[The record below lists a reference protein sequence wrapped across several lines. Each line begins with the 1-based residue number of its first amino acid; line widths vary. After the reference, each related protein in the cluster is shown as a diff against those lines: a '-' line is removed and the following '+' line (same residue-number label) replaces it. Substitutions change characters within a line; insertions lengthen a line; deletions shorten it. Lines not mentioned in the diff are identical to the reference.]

1 MKDTIDFPVRTLH
14 SLFSEYISLRSDEI
28 ARMILD
34 GLFVDAVA
42 MNCNRDNDG
51 ADVRLSLK
59 IPSSEECMEIMDT
72 DDIMSIRCPGI

>member
-14 SLFSEYISLRSDEI
+14 NLFSEYISLRSDEI

-34 GLFVDAVA
+34 GLFVDAVD
-42 MNCNRDNDG
+42 MNSDRDNNG
-51 ADVRLSLK
+51 ALVRLMIE
-59 IPSSEECMEIMDT
+59 IPSSEECRKILET